1 MNLRE
6 IDDNFSIAEQIH
18 KHDLMLL
25 KEAGY
30 TDVVCNRP
38 DNEDPGQPSFSELEA
53 EAIKIGMKTHH
64 LAFDGRNYSPDHV
77 VGLREVLDGA
87 EGRTVAFCRTGNRSL
102 LLWSRVDADA

>member
-6 IDDNFSIAEQIH
+6 IDNKFSIAEQIH
-18 KHDLMLL
+18 KHDLPVL

-38 DNEDPGQPSFSELEA
+38 DNEDPGQPAFAELEA
-53 EAIKIGMKTHH
+53 EALKIGMKTHH
-64 LAFDGRNYSPDHV
+64 LGFDGQDYRPDHIS
-77 VGLREVLDGA
+77 GLREVLDDAAGK
-87 EGRTVAFCRTGNRSL
+87 TVAFCRTGNRSL

>member
-18 KHDLMLL
+18 QHDLAIL

-38 DNEDPGQPSFSELEA
+38 DNEDPGQPAFAELEA
-53 EAIKIGMKTHH
+53 EAIRIGMKTHH
-64 LAFDGRNYSPDHV
+64 LGFDGQDFRPDHV
-77 VGLREVLDGA
+77 TGLREVLDGA
-87 EGRTVAFCRTGNRSL
+87 EGKTVAFCRTGNRSL